1 MKVQTLSVIAGS
13 KACNARCPFCVA
25 KMTPSQGITLEQPE
39 VNWRNL
45 RKAAIF
51 AKQSDVSTVLITGK
65 GEPTLFPQQITDY
78 LEALSEFDFPFIEI
92 QTNGLTLAE
101 NNEQYLKQW
110 YDLGLSTVA
119 ISISHYDP
127 EKNKQ
132 VYTPD
137 RPYMNLPNLIN
148 KLHETGLSVRLTCV
162 ALNGFIDS
170 ASELESIVGFAQ
182 ENNVEQLTISPV
194 NKPNESKSLD
204 IYDWATEHA
213 LKSNQLQ
220 DISNYLSEKGT
231 RLLELPHGAVVYD
244 VDGQNVCLNNCL
256 TRTTDSENIRQLI
269 FFPDGHLRYD
279 WEYQGAILL

>member
-1 MKVQTLSVIAGS
+1 M
-13 KACNARCPFCVA
+13 
-25 KMTPSQGITLEQPE
+25 
-39 VNWRNL
+39 
-45 RKAAIF
+45 
-51 AKQSDVSTVLITGK
+51 
-65 GEPTLFPQQITDY
+65 
-78 LEALSEFDFPFIEI
+78 
-92 QTNGLTLAE
+92 
-101 NNEQYLKQW
+101 
-110 YDLGLSTVA
+110 
-119 ISISHYDP
+119 
-127 EKNKQ
+127 
-132 VYTPD
+132 
-137 RPYMNLPNLIN
+137 
-148 KLHETGLSVRLTCV
+148 
-162 ALNGFIDS
+162 
-170 ASELESIVGFAQ
+170 GFAQ